1 MKKSIVMSLAA
12 VAALGSA
19 LANAQTP
26 AEGVPSDIPGLQAVE
41 SDSFTRSSKND
52 DSVKFQFDPNAAGIP
67 AAAPAPAA
75 GAAVEAA
82 PAGSAAPI
90 APVDTTPV
98 QVDAPPALPAEGSMV
113 PAAPAEGGINVAPAA
128 Q

>member
-1 MKKSIVMSLAA
+1 MSLAA

-41 SDSFTRSSKND
+41 NDSITRSSKND

-67 AAAPAPAA
+67 AAAPAA

-82 PAGSAAPI
+82 PAGSDAPI

-98 QVDAPPALPAEGSMV
+98 QVDAPPALPAEGAMV

>member
-26 AEGVPSDIPGLQAVE
+26 AEGAPSDIPGLQAVE
-41 SDSFTRSSKND
+41 NDGVARSSKND
-52 DSVKFQFDPNAAGIP
+52 DSVKFQFEPGAAAIP
-67 AAAPAPAA
+67 AAPAEA
-75 GAAVEAA
+75 GAAVPA
-82 PAGSAAPI
+82 PADAAPI
-90 APVDTTPV
+90 APVEAEPV
-98 QVDAPPALPAEGSMV
+98 QVDAPPALPAEGAMV
-113 PAAPAEGGINVAPAA
+113 PAAPADGGINVAPAA